1 MRSDEFRLAL
11 ARYLHSHVK
20 GLAGTLYVSP
30 VGGAGQSNPTYFVDV
45 GDRRF
50 VLRRQPDG
58 NLLPSAHAIDRE
70 YRVMTALMHSDLP
83 VPKTVLY
90 CAAPD
95 IVGTPF
101 YLMERLD
108 GRIFGDAALPGIAP
122 SERRDIYLE
131 MARVMAVLHRVNPS
145 TFGLDDY
152 GKTGNYFQ
160 RQVARWQQQWLN
172 SKTHE
177 NRALDTLIEWLSHN
191 VPNDDVR
198 ALVHGDFKLNNLMFH
213 PVEPRIIAVLDWELS
228 TLGHPLADVA
238 FNCAAWRALPD
249 EFGGIRGLDLGA
261 LGIPSELEYVAHYRE
276 SGGDP
281 SGLSPFHFAFSFM
294 RWAVIF
300 EGIAARAR
308 HGNAVNSRAQAVGAL
323 ATPMALRGLEVL
335 Q

>member
-1 MRSDEFRLAL
+1 MTVDEFQLPL
-11 ARYLHSHVK
+11 ERYLHAHVK
-20 GLAGTLYVSP
+20 GLTGALHIRP
-30 VGGAGQSNPTYFVDV
+30 VGGAGQSNPTYFVEV
-45 GDRRF
+45 ADRRF
-50 VLRRQPDG
+50 VMRRQPDG
-58 NLLPSAHAIDRE
+58 HLLPSAHAIDRE
-70 YRVMTALMHSDLP
+70 YRVMTALKHSALP
-83 VPKTVLY
+83 VPSTVLY
-90 CAAPD
+90 CESPE

-108 GRIFGDAALPGIAP
+108 GRIFGDAALPGMAP
-122 SERRDIYLE
+122 SERRAIYLE
-131 MARVMAVLHRVNPS
+131 MARVMALLHNLS
-145 TFGLDDY
+145 TSTLGLDDY
-152 GKTGNYFQ
+152 GKVGNYFQ
-160 RQVARWQQQWLN
+160 RQVSRWQQQWLS

-191 VPNDDVR
+191 VPDDDVR

-238 FNCAAWRALPD
+238 FNCAAWRAMPD

-261 LGIPSELEYVAHYRE
+261 LGIPTESEYVAHYRE